1 MLTYANM
8 NMKRTGQDY
17 GARSRLKLMLNK
29 LKKMKG
35 STLIYSPLGTQ
46 FKEASK
52 EASICASSQNDF

>member
-35 STLIYSPLGTQ
+35 STLIYSPLGT
-46 FKEASK
+46 
-52 EASICASSQNDF
+52 